1 MATCRVYTVICGALE
16 TGLTISTSMITY
28 SSERV
33 AQVSSKYIRLKTTPV
48 IITSIV
54 TTSTI
59 GTYLILSNPG
69 LLLSHVLLASTY
81 QVVLTLTQVLLAPL
95 KLLTIIL
102 RPHVIHHAMNIPL
115 CTCMNVSYK
124 MVGKDS

>member
-1 MATCRVYTVICGALE
+1 VYTVICGALE

-69 LLLSHVLLASTY
+69 LLLMLLY
-81 QVVLTLTQVLLAPL
+81 PL
-95 KLLTIIL
+95 PTPGPIIGTWALYRREFL
-102 RPHVIHHAMNIPL
+102 RRII
-115 CTCMNVSYK
+115 
-124 MVGKDS
+124 VGSDFR